1 MRMILTLL
9 ILTCF
14 QQLPAQPGADSQF
27 FTGVQ
32 LINITNGEKARQPMI
47 QLHEEE
53 SISLAYRLLFSAD
66 IILMKNTIPYS
77 QYNGKVLEFV
87 QVNAPV
93 HFDYKLSQSLLLEG
107 GIFLG
112 AIARSSNVYI
122 TEFVQVKHFETLQA
136 FWDVGLMGGVSF
148 VLKKLGKVSLR
159 YNHGLFPSVPI
170 SENEIE
176 KNRMVAIG
184 VTTVF

>member
-1 MRMILTLL
+1 MRLILTLL
-9 ILTCF
+9 TIACVP
-14 QQLPAQPGADSQF
+14 QLYAQPGAESQF

-47 QLHEEE
+47 QMHQEE
-53 SISLAYRLLFSAD
+53 SMNLANRLLFSAD

-87 QVNAPV
+87 QISAPV
-93 HFDYKLSQSLLLEG
+93 HFDYQLSSSWLLEG
-107 GIFLG
+107 GVFLG

-122 TEFVQVKHFETLQA
+122 TEFVQVRHFETLQA
-136 FWDVGLMGGVSF
+136 FWDAGLMAGVSF

-170 SENEIE
+170 NENEIKE
-176 KNRMVAIG
+176 NRMVAIG
-184 VTTVF
+184 VTTTF